1 MRRLISVSQDIYDVD
16 SSSYSVS
23 FEQLYSFLNNLESL
37 RDISYTYTSATSI
50 ITKPKKSSLKIKEI
64 IVNGKTVMFKK
75 PILFEIKDDPLIPG
89 NKYIEDNFIYI
100 HETASTEKELKEKVK
115 EDIEIQWEDIVMED
129 DSKLSEGS
137 IKLKEHLLSFV

>member
-89 NKYIEDNFIYI
+89 NKYIDDDVIYI
-100 HETASTEKELKEKVK
+100 HESDPNIDDLEEKVK
-115 EDIEIQWEDIVMED
+115 EDLEIQWEDIVKED
-129 DSKLSEGS
+129 DSKLSGDA
-137 IKLKEHLLSFV
+137 IKLKQYLLSFT

>member
-1 MRRLISVSQDIYDVD
+1 MISDSINYYGDLSASSTTSQ
-16 SSSYSVS
+16 
-23 FEQLYSFLNNLESL
+23 N
-37 RDISYTYTSATSI
+37 SYTILTINKNSI
-50 ITKPKKSSLKIKEI
+50 KETNTIRIMEIEEI
-64 IVNGKTVMFKK
+64 IVNGKTIMFKK
-75 PILFEIKDDPLIPG
+75 PIKFEIKDDPLIPG
-89 NKYIEDNFIYI
+89 NKYIEDNLIYI